1 MELLEPCI
9 NGASG
14 GCVLEVMRC
23 LDEEL
28 RKSPAPDS
36 KAYKVIRVL
45 LDASINALEK
55 GNHDPQTF
63 DRATLLEICDPKAK
77 TSGRDPAR
85 WLSTST
91 LETFLDARM
100 NSLRVRAEQ
109 MGLKHLP
116 VIESSDGK
124 GGAGNQRVYWLATRP
139 VEVSDGGPLAGQTH
153 RQIVYS
159 RTENGEVLPALFL
172 RLIFRQG
179 VLENRSWRGVM
190 MLVTVLLGMGSLL
203 LWVLA
208 SIWSLSA
215 IDQALTLRQL
225 AISVLVVFLAWFVW
239 RDVYQPWV
247 ELVDNRVV
255 KAPSAL
261 LALKED
267 SAELEMYRDDMKRPW
282 IRFVRFSSECP
293 LCGGQVRLAE
303 GKPDHQ
309 MPLVGR
315 CGESPHAHVFSF
327 DRARLSGVY
336 IGPRLQV

>member
-1 MELLEPCI
+1 M
-9 NGASG
+9 
-14 GCVLEVMRC
+14 LEVMRC

-28 RKSPAPDS
+28 RQSPAPDV

-45 LDASINALEK
+45 LEASINALEK
-55 GNHDPQTF
+55 DNQDPQTF
-63 DRATLLEICDPKAK
+63 DRATLLEICDPKVKAA
-77 TSGRDPAR
+77 GRDPSR

-100 NSLRVRAEQ
+100 NSIRRRAEQ

-116 VIESSDGK
+116 VIASSEAK
-124 GGAGNQRVYWLATRP
+124 GGAGNQRIYWLATQP
-139 VEVSDGGPLAGQTH
+139 VETSDVGPLAGQAL
-153 RQIVYS
+153 RQIIYI
-159 RTENGEVLPALFL
+159 RTENGEVQPALFL
-172 RLIFRQG
+172 RLIFRKG

-190 MLVTVLLGMGSLL
+190 MFITVLLSMGFLL

-208 SIWSLSA
+208 AIWSLSA

-225 AISVLVVFLAWFVW
+225 ASCVFVVFLAWFIWCGVH
-239 RDVYQPWV
+239 QPWV

-255 KAPSAL
+255 KASTL
-261 LALKED
+261 LLSLKED
-267 SAELEMYRDDMKRPW
+267 SAELEMYRDEAKRPW
-282 IRFVRFSSECP
+282 TRFVRFSSDCP
-293 LCGGQVRLAE
+293 FCGGRILLAE

-315 CGESPHAHVFSF
+315 CGESPHVHVFSF